1 MLYCKQRPRNKTSRL
16 EILTGATMEITVRG
30 KIQVPVRIE
39 NLGDLLNVARGFH
52 KAEFVRAAEVP
63 DALVAP
69 GTSCFALPARF
80 IRELKLSRRGTRKAM
95 TAEGAAFFGVY
106 EPIRLT
112 VLDRDCC
119 VDVIKVPDGCPV
131 LLGRLPLQ
139 LLDLV
144 PDEAGGRLVG
154 NPEHEGHPAVDLR

>member
-1 MLYCKQRPRNKTSRL
+1 MAGDKAGRF

-52 KAEFVRAAEVP
+52 KAEFVRAVEVP

-69 GTSCFALPARF
+69 ATSCFALPARF
-80 IRELKLSRRGTRKAM
+80 VKELKLHRRGTRKAI
-95 TAEGAAFFGVY
+95 TAEGTAFFGIY
-106 EPIRLT
+106 EPVRLT
-112 VLDRDCC
+112 VLDRDCS

-139 LLDLV
+139 LLDLAA
-144 PDEAGGRLVG
+144 DEANGRLIG
-154 NPEHEGHPAVDLR
+154 NPEHNGHPSIELR